1 MLAEGP
7 GWPNLDGGEG
17 KSSVFGALLALLEAS
32 LGDRAKGPF
41 KETCP

>member
-7 GWPNLDGGEG
+7 GWANLDGGEG